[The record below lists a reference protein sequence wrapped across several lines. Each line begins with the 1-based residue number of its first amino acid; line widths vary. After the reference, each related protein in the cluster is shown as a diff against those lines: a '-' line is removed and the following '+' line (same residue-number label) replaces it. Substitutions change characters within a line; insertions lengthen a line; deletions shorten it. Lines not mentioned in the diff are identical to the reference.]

1 MPTPA
6 SARYRLLDFGPA
18 PEGGPLADE
27 ALLAQAADGPVA
39 CLWQAPQGLVVPR
52 TYAARPGFAEAQAA
66 FAALGWPIHV
76 RQSGGGVVPQ
86 GPGILNVSLARVF
99 TGRPLDHS
107 DALYQHLCSLIA
119 AALLFSGIDARAQAV
134 EGSFCD
140 GRYNLAVGTPARK
153 VVGTAQLWRRVPA
166 SAALADD
173 HPEPAAGPAAEH
185 QIGLAH
191 ALVLLQCDT
200 PAATAQANALEIALR
215 NTRRYDANKVLSL
228 DACLPPAE
236 RAGFPAAFRARLEAI
251 LRQTSAPI

>member
-1 MPTPA
+1 MPAPA
-6 SARYRLLDFGPA
+6 SERYRLLDFGPD

-39 CLWQAPQGLVVPR
+39 GLWRASRGLVVPR
-52 TYAARPGFAEAQAA
+52 TYAARPGFADAQAA
-66 FAALGWPIHV
+66 FAGRGWPIHV

-107 DALYQHLCSLIA
+107 DRLYQHLCGLIA
-119 AALLFSGIDARAQAV
+119 AALLFFGIEAQARAV

-140 GRYNLAVGTPARK
+140 GRYNLAVGDPARK

-166 SAALADD
+166 PAAAGGDR
-173 HPEPAAGPAAEH
+173 PGPAAGRAEEH
-185 QIGLAH
+185 HVGLAH
-191 ALVLLQCDT
+191 ALILLQCDT
-200 PAATAQANALEIALR
+200 ANATAEANALEAALR
-215 NTRRYDANKVLSL
+215 NVRRYDADRVLSL

-236 RAGFPAAFRARLEAI
+236 RAGFPAAFRARLEAV
-251 LRQTSAPI
+251 LRQASARI